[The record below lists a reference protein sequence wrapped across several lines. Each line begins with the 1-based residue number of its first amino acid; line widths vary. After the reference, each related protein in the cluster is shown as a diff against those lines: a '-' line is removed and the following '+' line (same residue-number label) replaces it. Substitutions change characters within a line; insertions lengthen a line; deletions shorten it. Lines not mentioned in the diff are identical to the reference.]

1 MTLHA
6 IQPEKPPAELAE
18 LAEML
23 KQGIDTGKIRG
34 VLVLIAAPGHK
45 FVTAE
50 AGEYDVG
57 TMLLA
62 FEDWKHAEMK
72 RLAHE

>member
-6 IQPEKPPAELAE
+6 IQPQRPPDELVE
-18 LAEML
+18 LVEML
-23 KQGIDTGKIRG
+23 KQGIAAGKIRG
-34 VLVLIAAPGHK
+34 VLVLVAAPGHK